1 MVFARL
7 SAVIALALL
16 AAACLPVT
24 TTSPVG
30 TTTGLAADPALT
42 GLWKGHGDKPSD
54 TIYAFF
60 FPQSG
65 ATTSAVLLRPAAKD
79 GAKDGGWGHYTFETT
94 TLGPYKFMNAHEL
107 SSDGKP
113 SDEDAAK
120 KSFPLLYR
128 VNGDGALVIYLVDE
142 KRARAAIKAGKIQ
155 GTVDP
160 TDYGD
165 VVITAS
171 GADLD
176 AFLQTPDGRALF
188 VKPLAILKKEK

>member
-7 SAVIALALL
+7 SAFVALALL

-24 TTSPVG
+24 TTTPVG
-30 TTTGLAADPALT
+30 TTTGLSADPALT
-42 GLWKGHGDKPSD
+42 GMWKGHGDKPSD

-65 ATTSAVLLRPAAKD
+65 ATTSAVLLRSA
-79 GAKDGGWGHYTFETT
+79 AKDGGWGHYTFETT
-94 TLGPYKFMNAHEL
+94 TLGQYKFMNAHEI

-113 SDEDAAK
+113 SDAAAAQK
-120 KSFPLLYR
+120 TFPLLYR

-142 KRARAAIKAGKIQ
+142 KRAKAAIKAGKIQ
-155 GTVDP
+155 GTIDP

-165 VVITAS
+165 VVLTAA